1 MFRSLFLVCVL
12 SVFVIAQQVQQP
24 TIAQIKANYQQLKD
38 ENVQVAARNNQ
49 AFTDLQQVLDYN
61 AALQSALKA
70 TQDTVATL
78 KKEKAGKK

>member
-12 SVFVIAQQVQQP
+12 SAVCFGQQQP
-24 TIAQIKANYQQLKD
+24 TIAQLKAGYQALAN
-38 ENVQVAARNNQ
+38 ENVQIAAKNNQ